1 MSGPSPV
8 TIEDCPPLHSSPDL
22 IQSKVAANVDTLPV
36 TFDAGSVSSGEEE
49 IIVVSDTDS
58 EGSISFGWTDT
69 LPLAQGSGSVGAC
82 VDEVTVISDTDS
94 EGSIS
99 FGCFD
104 TVPRSF
110 GVRSVRGSFH
120 QGDQRFKYRGVQC
133 MAVSLAAMAMHKTKS
148 VFSWQTR
155 HLDKA
160 VVCGD
165 KIYTSL
171 RDNNLICGG
180 HTIPCIPELPKQL
193 DKDGHSYD
201 FEYGDFVTGDVNVVE
216 GEFIDAGV
224 CTTLKDGL
232 EKMCMEYDTCFFT
245 LLSRTCGIIREGER
259 FAVVDSHARSAD
271 GMVHPNGKSVVVYF
285 SSLEHLIQH
294 VSCFAAGFRGT
305 QKLFEIAGVRVTVKV
320 DGGGSQSS
328 SGKIGA
334 KRKATKMP
342 TRTSKRFKR
351 SDPVD
356 SDVAFVSEV
365 TVKELVFNPV
375 RNDVAR
381 TLCDKLHVESEKV
394 DDLFS
399 IVGVLGAPCKKDT
412 IVGDGNCFFR
422 SVSQAVCGSQKN
434 HRKIRLAVVKQLEDN
449 AVAYESILR
458 SEFSSVSDYVSKSRM
473 RYVGSWATEVE
484 IQAAAD
490 CLGVSIFTYIGD
502 RWLEYSCKNRQF
514 SSQAVY
520 LDNING
526 NHYETVVCVHQPQ
539 SQFCYGY
546 CKVGEATTGYNLRQ
560 HCDVEVETTATN
572 TNYCFSK
579 YLKKKVFYQNTIK
592 YKENVLQKLKRQ
604 ERSKRRYHEDAMV
617 RYKCNQ
623 SSVQKYK
630 QNVRHREM
638 VKADSKIKYK
648 QDVRHREVVKT
659 GSKIKYKQD
668 VRHREVVKTGSK
680 IKYKQDVRHREVV
693 KTGSKI
699 KYKQDVRHREVVKT
713 GSKIKYKQDVRHREM
728 VKAFSIKKYKQ
739 DIHHREMVK
748 TVSKMKYKQDVEYR
762 ESLKAKS
769 KVQYTSDLTHR
780 QKKKELSKKKYHSD
794 PEIQLRVKAVNKV
807 KRQQLKNKPAD
818 FDFVIQQ
825 FLCKVKDG
833 PDFVCCVCQ
842 RLLFQYQ
849 VLSCKRSNYNNS
861 DDMALIA
868 DKCISDKYLHTCNE
882 ICVSP
887 CQLLQSP
894 RGQLWI
900 CRTCHSKINNK
911 QIPPECVVN
920 NLDVHDV
927 PPELACLNSLE
938 QHLIALHI
946 PFMKVLALPKG
957 GQNGVHGPVTCVP
970 ANIVETNNLL
980 PRSNM
985 EGSLLRV
992 KLKRKLTYKGHYE
1005 YQYVDTMRIRQ
1016 ALSYL
1021 KQNNMYYKDVDFNE
1035 DWLNDFCREQENES
1049 VVQDSDVCVGK
1060 DETPAKVDE
1069 GEDEL
1074 LHDRQQHCMFQDTC
1088 LMPVDI
1094 GQETLDQY
1102 YEGVFNVAPA
1112 EGNSP
1117 VKLLSNRENEAKCFP
1132 VLFPQGHSV
1141 FHDNREHR
1149 LTLSRYFNNRILHAD
1164 GRFAQNV
1171 EYIFFAQYMS
1181 ELEQVVSNV
1190 SIALRKG
1197 KGSHVPK
1204 RVRDVVN
1211 NEESLRKLL
1220 EFDDGYRFLKPIR
1233 GTPSFWQAAQR
1244 DLLACVRQ
1252 LGVPTWFC
1260 SFSAADMRWTNLLG
1274 SILKQEGREQTA
1286 EELQWADK
1294 CELLRRNPVTAAR
1307 MFDFRWHC
1315 FLREVLMSP
1324 SNPIGKIKDYF
1335 YRVEFQQRGS
1345 PHVHCLFWIE
1355 NAPLIDQNSD
1365 EEVVEFIDQ
1374 YVTSELPSDD
1384 DTLLDIVSSVQVH
1397 SKRHSKTCKKKNTVC
1412 RFNFPRPASAQTFI
1426 SRVKVDEEI
1435 EKCNCEKTDSTETV
1449 CLKCKERDFEER
1461 KARKVRAHEILAK
1474 IKEALS
1480 DENQSFDTV
1489 EQLFETLN
1497 VTQEAFED
1505 AFNRTTTGTKVVL
1518 KRQVKEAWVNQYN
1531 KQLLKCWN
1539 ANLDIQYVVDAY
1551 ACVVYI
1557 ISYISKAEKEMG
1569 LLLSNAQREAA
1580 KDGNVSAKEALKK
1593 LGGVYLHNRDVC
1605 AQEAVYRLTNMH
1617 LKECS
1622 RKVMFVPTGENVVK
1636 MSLPLN
1642 VLKQRAATNDIN
1654 TEEMWMTSLVDR
1666 YKNRPNDSIFNDMCI
1681 ATFASEYRVLSK
1693 NENCKTKIALSN
1705 NCGFVTKRV
1714 RTEPA
1719 VVRYARFSVTKNPEL
1734 FHLSR
1739 LQLFMPYR
1747 VDEQLKPE
1755 GFETFQQFYNNGNVV
1770 LCDGSV
1776 HQVKTVV
1783 DDNRSRFEVDA
1794 DMLDDIQ
1801 NRINLDGVEEDAWC
1815 QLCPEQEL
1823 ERLEAVEEMAERQ
1836 EAEVDQQE
1844 HIPDLAVNR
1853 EQVQHLEKMNNVM
1866 CRSDGLSLVRSLNDT
1881 QMRVFYQTRQ
1891 WCLDKCSGKNPPP
1904 LHVFITGGAG
1914 TGKSHL
1920 IKAIQY
1926 ESMRLLSPL
1935 CSNPDNVSVLITAP
1949 TGIAAYNLNAAT
1961 IHHTFSIGVDVRLPY
1976 SPLGEEKIN
1985 SLRAKFTDLQILI
1998 IDEISMVN
2006 ANLLAYIHGRLRQ
2019 MKQSGNLPFGNICV
2033 IAVGDFYQL
2042 PPVRGKPLYVEDLNI
2057 DLWSLFSVVHLT
2069 EVIRQKDS
2077 AFAELLNRVRIHS
2090 KGTPMLRS
2098 DVDTLKHCETG
2109 EVSSALHIYATNQQV
2124 NAHNIQRLYDVCR
2137 DYVTIEAQDFQNNRR
2152 TGKLELIQGHHAKAK
2167 NTYLAEQLLLGEGAR
2182 VMLCQNVDVSDGL
2195 VNGACGV
2202 VTRIVKSERV
2212 QFPIKVYVKFDD
2224 ENVGAER
2231 RRQSPSVSADVAGS
2245 TAIAPEEERACKKG
2259 GLRRQYPLKLA
2270 WACTIHKV
2278 QGITVNNIVVC
2289 FDKIFAAGQAYVA
2302 LSRVRSLSGLIIEQ
2316 FDEKKIYCR
2325 GDIKDAIQTMSP
2337 FLVDSLLGQ
2346 QLRASRF
2353 GVFLMNVQGLT
2364 RHVPDLVL
2372 CTQQLQL
2379 NCIAVT
2385 ETWLAADFSMESI
2398 NIEGYRFYG
2407 CSRSSSY
2414 SSDDPRLVTLK
2425 DQLHG
2430 GVGIYIAPNTE
2441 FEIQEVPP
2449 FNLECIVSKFTSHN
2463 LVIAVIYR
2471 PPCYPMTLFKTNLGN
2486 FLDWLDSV
2494 NGTIAVMGDF
2504 NDDILK
2510 LSATCPLLTAKGY
2523 MQIVTK
2529 ATTEKGT
2536 LIDHIY
2542 VKRADNGAE
2551 SLVLPTYFSDHE
2563 AVLCLLK

>member
-22 IQSKVAANVDTLPV
+22 IQSKVAANVDTLSV

-69 LPLAQGSGSVGAC
+69 LPLPEGSGSVGAC

-320 DGGGSQSS
+320 DGGASQSS

-334 KRKATKMP
+334 KRKATTMP

-394 DDLFS
+394 DDVFS

-458 SEFSSVSDYVSKSRM
+458 SEFSSVSDYVIKSRM

-520 LDNING
+520 LDNVNG

-546 CKVGEATTGYNLRQ
+546 CKVGEGTKGYNLR
-560 HCDVEVETTATN
+560 HHSKVEAQATARMCTSN
-572 TNYCFSK
+572 VNYNFSN
-579 YLKKKVFYQNTIK
+579 YLKRKKWFKNKIQCRD
-592 YKENVLQKLKRQ
+592 NVLEKLKHQ
-604 ERSKRRYHEDAMV
+604 KRSKV
-617 RYKCNQ
+617 
-623 SSVQKYK
+623 KY
-630 QNVRHREM
+630 M
-638 VKADSKIKYK
+638 
-648 QDVRHREVVKT
+648 QDVSYRDKKKGSNKVKYT
-659 GSKIKYKQD
+659 QD
-668 VRHREVVKTGSK
+668 VSYREKKKGSDKVKYT
-680 IKYKQDVRHREVV
+680 QDVSYREKKKGSNKV
-693 KTGSKI
+693 KYT
-699 KYKQDVRHREVVKT
+699 QDVSYREKKKGSDKVKYT
-713 GSKIKYKQDVRHREM
+713 
-728 VKAFSIKKYKQ
+728 Q
-739 DIHHREMVK
+739 DI
-748 TVSKMKYKQDVEYR
+748 SYR
-762 ESLKAKS
+762 EKKKQMS
-769 KVQYTSDLTHR
+769 KNKYCLNVSYR
-780 QKKKELSKKKYHSD
+780 QKKKSSSVRKYQSN
-794 PEIQLRVKAVNKV
+794 PQFQETVTAGSKV
-807 KRQQLKNKPAD
+807 KRQLLKDQAVD
-818 FDFVIQQ
+818 FDYVMEQ
-825 FLCKVKDG
+825 FLSKVTDG
-833 PDFVCCVCQ
+833 PHFVCSVCQ
-842 RLLFQYQ
+842 RLLFKKQ
-849 VLSCKRSNYNNS
+849 VLNCKISNYNKS
-861 DDMALIA
+861 ADMALIA
-868 DKCISDKYLHTCNE
+868 EKCISEEYLHKCNE
-882 ICVSP
+882 NCATS
-887 CQLLQSP
+887 CQLLDSP
-894 RGQLWI
+894 RGHLWI
-900 CRTCHSKINNK
+900 CYNCNSKINREE
-911 QIPPECVVN
+911 IPPECVVN
-920 NLDVHDV
+920 NLGVHAV

-1005 YQYVDTMRIRQ
+1005 YQFVDPMRIRQ
-1016 ALSYL
+1016 ALLYL

-1035 DWLNDFCREQENES
+1035 DWLNEFCREQELDSLVQES
-1049 VVQDSDVCVGK
+1049 DGNLEK
-1060 DETPAKVDE
+1060 NETPTEVDE
-1069 GEDEL
+1069 CEDEL

-1094 GQETLDQY
+1094 GQEALDQY
-1102 YEGVFNVAPA
+1102 FEGVLNVAPA
-1112 EGNSP
+1112 EGNNP

-1132 VLFPQGHSV
+1132 VLFPHGHSV
-1141 FHDNREHR
+1141 FHDNREQR

-1274 SILKQEGREQTA
+1274 SILKQEGREQPA
-1286 EELQWADK
+1286 EELEWADK

-1355 NAPLIDQNSD
+1355 NAPLIDKNTD
-1365 EEVVEFIDQ
+1365 EEVVEFIDK
-1374 YVTSELPSDD
+1374 YVTCELPSDD
-1384 DTLLDIVSSVQVH
+1384 DTLLDIVSSVQMH

-1426 SRVKVDEEI
+1426 SRLKVDEEI
-1435 EKCNCEKTDSTETV
+1435 VECSCKKTDSTETV
-1449 CLKCKERDFEER
+1449 CFNCKESDFKER
-1461 KARKVRAHEILAK
+1461 KARKVRAHDILEA
-1474 IKEALS
+1474 IKKALS

-1489 EQLFETLN
+1489 EQLFESLN

-1518 KRQVKEAWVNQYN
+1518 KRQVKEAWVNQYSE
-1531 KQLLKCWN
+1531 QLLKCWN
-1539 ANLDIQYVVDAY
+1539 ANMDIQYVVDAY

-1580 KDGNVSAKEALKK
+1580 KEGNVSAKEALKK

-1636 MSLPLN
+1636 LSLPLN
-1642 VLKQRAATNDIN
+1642 VLKQRATTDDIN
-1654 TEEMWMTSLVDR
+1654 TDEMWMTSLVDR
-1666 YKNRPNDSIFNDMCI
+1666 YKNRPNDSTFNDMCI
-1681 ATFASEYRVLSK
+1681 TTFASEYRVISK

-1714 RTEPA
+1714 RTQPA
-1719 VVRYARFSVTKNPEL
+1719 VVRYARFSETKNPEL

-1747 VDEQLKPE
+1747 VDDQLKPE
-1755 GFETFQQFYNNGNVV
+1755 GFETFQQFYDNGNVV
-1770 LCDGSV
+1770 FCDGSV
-1776 HQVKTVV
+1776 HTVKLVV
-1783 DDNRSRFEVDA
+1783 DVNRNRFEVDA
-1794 DMLDDIQ
+1794 DMLENIQ
-1801 NRINLDGVEEDAWC
+1801 NRIDADGVAEDAWC

-1836 EAEVDQQE
+1836 EAVAEHQD
-1844 HIPDLAVNR
+1844 HIPDLAVDR
-1853 EQVQHLEKMNNVM
+1853 EQVQHLEKRNNVM
-1866 CRSDGLSLVRSLNDT
+1866 CRSDGLLLVRSLNDT
-1881 QMRVFYQTRQ
+1881 QMHVFYQIRQ
-1891 WCLDKCSGKNPPP
+1891 WCLNKVSGKNPPP

-1920 IKAIQY
+1920 IKSIQY
-1926 ESMRLLSPL
+1926 ESIRLLSPL
-1935 CSNPDNVSVLITAP
+1935 CSHPDNVSVLITAP

-1976 SPLGEEKIN
+1976 TPLGEEKIN
-1985 SLRAKFTDLQILI
+1985 SLRAKFSDLHILI

-2006 ANLLAYIHGRLRQ
+2006 PNLLAYVHGRLRQ
-2019 MKQSGNLPFGNICV
+2019 MKQSGNKPFGNICV

-2042 PPVRGKPLYVEDLNI
+2042 PPVKGKPLYVEDLNI
-2057 DLWSLFSVVHLT
+2057 DLWSLFSVVQLT
-2069 EVIRQKDS
+2069 EVVRQTDS
-2077 AFAELLNRVRIHS
+2077 VFSKLLNRVRIHR
-2090 KGTPMLRS
+2090 KGTPMLKS
-2098 DVDTLKHCETG
+2098 DVEILKCCETG

-2124 NAHNIQRLYDVCR
+2124 NEHNIQRLYAVCP
-2137 DYVTIEAQDFQNNRR
+2137 DYVTIEAQDFQNDRR
-2152 TGKLELIQGHHAKAK
+2152 TGKLKLIDGHHAKAK
-2167 NTYLAEQLLLGEGAR
+2167 NTYLSERLLLGEGAR

-2202 VTRIVKSERV
+2202 VTRIVQSEGV
-2212 QFPIKVYVKFDD
+2212 KFPKMVYVKFDD

-2231 RRQSPSVSADVAGS
+2231 RRQSPSVVADLVGS
-2245 TAIAPEEERACKKG
+2245 TAIAPEEERACRKG

-2278 QGITVNNIVVC
+2278 QGITVDDVVVC
-2289 FDKIFAAGQAYVA
+2289 FEKIFAAGQAYVA

-2325 GDIKDAIQTMSP
+2325 GDINDAIQTMSP
-2337 FLVDSLLGQ
+2337 FLVDSLTKQ
-2346 QLRASRF
+2346 RLRASRF
-2353 GVFLMNVQGLT
+2353 GVYLLNVQGLT

-2385 ETWLAADFSMESI
+2385 ETWLAASSSVESV
-2398 NIEGYRFYG
+2398 NIEGYSFHG
-2407 CSRSSSY
+2407 CSRSSCY
-2414 SSDDPRLVTLK
+2414 SSDDPRLVALK
-2425 DQLHG
+2425 DQQHG
-2430 GVGIYIAPNTE
+2430 GVGVYITPNTGC
-2441 FEIQEVPP
+2441 EIIEVPS
-2449 FNLECIVSKFTSHN
+2449 FNLECIVSKFASHQ
-2463 LVIAVIYR
+2463 LVIAVLYR
-2471 PPCYPMTLFKTNLGN
+2471 PPCYPMTLFKEHLGT
-2486 FLDWLDSV
+2486 FLDWLDSP
-2494 NGTIAVMGDF
+2494 NETIAVMGDF

-2510 LSATCPLLTAKGY
+2510 SSSTCTLLTEKGFV
-2523 MQIVTK
+2523 QIVTE

-2542 VKRADNGAE
+2542 IKQADNGAE

-2563 AVLCLLK
+2563 AVLCLFK